1 MWLQERLL
9 GLAGLGQESLNRP
22 GTFSI
27 RAKTGHGMPFFSQ
40 LRWMIA
46 AKKYPSSAAA
56 KRRKEKNPLAVALSH
71 FSYCLS
77 QRTLRCK

>member
-22 GTFSI
+22 VTLST
-27 RAKTGHGMPFFSQ
+27 RAKTGHGMPLFFR

-56 KRRKEKNPLAVALSH
+56 KERKESCCSGFVSFFLLSKPAN
-71 FSYCLS
+71 F
-77 QRTLRCK
+77 